1 MDVQQ
6 AIQKP
11 WDVKLNCYYQEH
23 TTDIEDNQILA
34 WTLFV
39 IARSGLC
46 SERVLPTLRQAYHA
60 LQGLVTL
67 QPSDPDDCSGR
78 LYNRLNEDYRPLH
91 ALCRFFL
98 ENSGPSHERG
108 DRTMLPFLVDMDRLY
123 ELFIAEWLK
132 ANPPHGFSLKIQE
145 RVNIGE
151 TLHFHI
157 DLVLYEV
164 ATGAARYVLDTKYKI
179 PKKPSNDD
187 FNQVVTYATAQQ
199 CHEAVLVYPAPLT
212 KPLNVRIRDIR
223 VRSLTFS
230 LDGDLDRAG
239 QAFLQ
244 NLLVSP

>member
-1 MDVQQ
+1 M
-6 AIQKP
+6 I
-11 WDVKLNCYYQEH
+11 
-23 TTDIEDNQILA
+23 
-34 WTLFV
+34 
-39 IARSGLC
+39 
-46 SERVLPTLRQAYHA
+46 
-60 LQGLVTL
+60 
-67 QPSDPDDCSGR
+67 
-78 LYNRLNEDYRPLH
+78 
-91 ALCRFFL
+91 
-98 ENSGPSHERG
+98 
-108 DRTMLPFLVDMDRLY
+108 PFLVDMDRLY

-132 ANPPHGFSLKIQE
+132 AHPPHGFSLKIQE
-145 RVNIGE
+145 RVDIGD

-199 CHEAVLVYPAPLT
+199 CQEAVLVYPAPLT

-230 LDGDLDRAG
+230 LDGDLDQAG

-244 NLLVSP
+244 DLRVLA